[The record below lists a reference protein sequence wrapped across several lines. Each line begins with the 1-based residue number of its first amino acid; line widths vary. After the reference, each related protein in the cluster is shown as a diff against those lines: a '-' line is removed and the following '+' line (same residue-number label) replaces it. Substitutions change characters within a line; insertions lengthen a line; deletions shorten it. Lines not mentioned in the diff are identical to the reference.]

1 MMKIVNNLSTTSII
15 SKIKY
20 PFIKIASLFHRA
32 TTAHRIQIMENP
44 KYLTPADIP
53 GYSKSISLSRTE
65 SVASNIIEDEEISDY
80 QHQYEYKSPT
90 LKPKNS
96 EVRNAQEMTT
106 FNHKDSQ
113 EANRTHLY
121 TRINKTGNGKI
132 ERYFPYE
139 ISLTCNPNA
148 QASKGKNKQPH
159 PFLQEIKEVKLDP
172 PLVPPKDKALYR
184 EILQRD
190 ALFLRFPRNSKEM
203 RLTIL
208 KGSELF
214 I

>member
-1 MMKIVNNLSTTSII
+1 MKIVNNLSTTSII

-32 TTAHRIQIMENP
+32 TIAHRIQIMENP

-53 GYSKSISLSRTE
+53 GSSKSIPISRTE
-65 SVASNIIEDEEISDY
+65 SIASNIIMDEEISDY

-90 LKPKNS
+90 LESKNN
-96 EVRNAQEMTT
+96 EGRNAQSVTT
-106 FNHKDSQ
+106 FTHKDSQ
-113 EANRTHLY
+113 ESNTTHLY
-121 TRINKTGNGKI
+121 TRINKAGDGKI
-132 ERYFPYE
+132 ERYFPHE
-139 ISLTCNPNA
+139 ISPPICNSNA
-148 QASKGKNKQPH
+148 QASEGKNKQPH
-159 PFLQEIKEVKLDP
+159 PFLQETKEVKLDP
-172 PLVPPKDKALYR
+172 PLVPPKNKALYR

>member
-1 MMKIVNNLSTTSII
+1 MKIINNLNTTSII

-32 TTAHRIQIMENP
+32 TTAHQIQMMENP
-44 KYLTPADIP
+44 KYLTPADIR
-53 GYSKSISLSRTE
+53 GSSKGSALSRTE
-65 SVASNIIEDEEISDY
+65 SDASNRIAVEEISDY
-80 QHQYEYKSPT
+80 QHQDEYNV
-90 LKPKNS
+90 PKNS
-96 EVRNAQEMTT
+96 EGENTQEVTMFAQ
-106 FNHKDSQ
+106 KDSQ
-113 EANRTHLY
+113 EANTTHFY

-132 ERYFPYE
+132 ERYFPHE
-139 ISLTCNPNA
+139 IAPLPSLSA
-148 QASKGKNKQPH
+148 QSSQGNNKQPH
-159 PFLQEIKEVKLDP
+159 PFIQEIKEVKLDP
-172 PLVPPKDKALYR
+172 PLVPPKNKALYR

-190 ALFLRFPRNSKEM
+190 ALFLSFPRNSKEM